1 MVPEF
6 ADEHRA
12 ATFHEMSQ
20 RSNGHGPPTKMQNG
34 QENDDNGKTLLDA
47 RKWTALVT
55 ALFFGF
61 MNVIAVPIACLGTL
75 FIFLYPIK
83 LFRFN

>member
-6 ADEHRA
+6 ADESHRA
-12 ATFHEMSQ
+12 ATFEMSQ
-20 RSNGHGPPTKMQNG
+20 RSNGHGPPTKMENG
-34 QENDDNGKTLLDA
+34 QENDDNGKTLFDT
-47 RKWTALVT
+47 RKWTAFVI

-83 LFRFN
+83 LFRFD